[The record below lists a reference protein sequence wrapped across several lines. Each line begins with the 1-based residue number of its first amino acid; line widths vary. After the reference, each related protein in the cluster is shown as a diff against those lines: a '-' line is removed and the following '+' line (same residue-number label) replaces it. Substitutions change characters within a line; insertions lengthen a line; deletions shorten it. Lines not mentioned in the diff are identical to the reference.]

1 MSTDDLI
8 YSPIFPEEELKRVVR
23 RILSNP
29 GDGTIIEEVLS
40 DIADLFWVHGITN
53 QETIIDTAHRKLK
66 EISEVLAT
74 TSQPGNLAPPYYEG
88 GRFHQTV
95 EQHHKP
101 VIILIQSP
109 CQSPWS

>member
-8 YSPIFPEEELKRVVR
+8 YSPIFPEEELKRLVR

-29 GDGTIIEEVLS
+29 GDGTVIEEVSS
-40 DIADLFWVHGITN
+40 DIADLFWGHGITD
-53 QETIIDTAHRKLK
+53 QETIIDTVHRKLK

-74 TSQPGNLAPPYYEG
+74 TSQPRNLAPPYYEG

-95 EQHHKP
+95 EQDHKP